1 MRVKV
6 VSCARGGYL
15 LSIFALIKN
24 SVYFMNFP
32 MLVGKTI
39 VLCVLLS
46 VVLGLPQV
54 KANQPDNLLDERL
67 KQAEKIV
74 NQSPDEVIVDIGT
87 LLKQLKPDDK
97 PRRALAMKLLGKA
110 HYFLNNHRQA
120 LEYYQQSYLLYLELG
135 DTNAA
140 GGLLN
145 NIGLIRQAQ
154 GDFSGALKNYQEGA
168 ELLEKSNNKPHLSL
182 ALNNIGNIYYVL
194 GRYDKAIEY
203 MNSALQLNEEL
214 NDSIGL
220 ARSYN
225 NVGNI
230 YLALKDFTVAE
241 EFYLKAMDINKLC
254 GTDASLS
261 SSYSNLG
268 LLYSSTKK
276 YEKALEYNKLALEIS
291 RRINNHLGMIHS
303 LVNSGKVSLEE
314 GHTDQARIFLKQAL
328 RVVMVNKDAYAYAI
342 VLLALGDL
350 EMQASDADASIA
362 NYSEAMGWADKIG
375 SISLKN
381 QGYEGLALAWEAK
394 GEYERALHY
403 LKLHKA
409 ISDSLYNDDYADKI
423 SRLKVSFESE
433 QTERDNSLLRQQNIY
448 SQLALKRQ
456 QIIRNLLIIISVII
470 VVFSAFVFWLYQSKR
485 IKNILLAERNEQ
497 VFQQKEELNLLYKE
511 QYKLNETKNKFF
523 SIVAHDLKSPFQ
535 SILGFS
541 ELLSSEYEHLTES
554 QRIDAAN
561 NILKVSID
569 TYRLIENL
577 LEWGRSQT
585 GAAQASMQIFNVK
598 EMVMSTLPV
607 FEPMI
612 KSKNI
617 ELSYDL
623 PAPLYAWADVDMIM
637 TVLRNLL
644 SNALKFT
651 PVGGKIH
658 LSAALFNDQ
667 VRLSVYNSGDGI
679 PPEVEKRLFSLDPKV
694 QRAGTRGERGTGL
707 GLALCREFMELN
719 NGSIVAS
726 TVRGESSTF
735 TISMQPRHM
744 AAKE

>member
-523 SIVAHDLKSPFQ
+523 SIVAHDLKSPF
-535 SILGFS
+535 
-541 ELLSSEYEHLTES
+541 
-554 QRIDAAN
+554 
-561 NILKVSID
+561 
-569 TYRLIENL
+569 
-577 LEWGRSQT
+577 
-585 GAAQASMQIFNVK
+585 
-598 EMVMSTLPV
+598 
-607 FEPMI
+607 
-612 KSKNI
+612 
-617 ELSYDL
+617 
-623 PAPLYAWADVDMIM
+623 
-637 TVLRNLL
+637 
-644 SNALKFT
+644 
-651 PVGGKIH
+651 
-658 LSAALFNDQ
+658 
-667 VRLSVYNSGDGI
+667 
-679 PPEVEKRLFSLDPKV
+679 
-694 QRAGTRGERGTGL
+694 
-707 GLALCREFMELN
+707 
-719 NGSIVAS
+719 
-726 TVRGESSTF
+726 
-735 TISMQPRHM
+735 
-744 AAKE
+744 